1 MQFEKSFAG
10 ISYSKTLCKQVIVW
24 IFYIKLGLSYID
36 FFNGARKIRTKVII
50 QINVGKHYFR
60 DSLQNLHIFWKC
72 VMLITKQFA
81 LCKIFA
87 RISIRLKQKQC
98 NLIFKQKLAIQFS
111 MLGIPWY
118 ATNLAAQI
126 LLKIFRISLY
136 STVQYI

>member
-60 DSLQNLHIFWKC
+60 DSLQNLHIF
-72 VMLITKQFA
+72 
-81 LCKIFA
+81 
-87 RISIRLKQKQC
+87 LKMC
-98 NLIFKQKLAIQFS
+98 
-111 MLGIPWY
+111 Y
-118 ATNLAAQI
+118 AHHFMHFVKFLPE
-126 LLKIFRISLY
+126 Y
-136 STVQYI
+136 P